1 MAESLISPSVG
12 QMVTETETETESFV
26 RQMSKKK
33 MVEECS
39 QEKDIL

>member
-12 QMVTETETETESFV
+12 QMVTETETESFV